1 VNKSIS
7 FTSNSFDS
15 ARTALENL
23 DLYYDSIVCNKDCVE
38 LKIDVDSSESNGAPE
53 LVINFNQ
60 QIVFCQ
66 LIPEGR
72 HVFTLNLDLAKCNT
86 LSIGMTNKLPGDT
99 QVIDGII
106 VADKWIKIN
115 QLLIDNYDLATD
127 YNFFRQYF
135 KYVSDKQQEPMLG
148 FWSNCKLILEFESP
162 FVSWYNERTDK
173 NVSIAN
179 ELSFRE
185 ASRSSISEIETHLL
199 ELASRLNY

>member
-1 VNKSIS
+1 VNKSIN

-23 DLYYDSIVCNKDCVE
+23 DLYCDSIVFDKDCIE

-66 LIPEGR
+66 LVPEGR
-72 HVFTLNLDLAKCNT
+72 HVFTVNLDLAKCNT

-99 QVIDGII
+99 QLIDGII

-115 QLLIDNYDLATD
+115 QLSIDNYNLATD

-135 KYVSDKQQEPMLG
+135 KYESDQQQEPMLG
-148 FWSNCKLILEFESP
+148 FWSNSKLILEFESP

-185 ASRSSISEIETHLL
+185 ASRSSTSEIETHLL